1 MKILVVRLS
10 SLGDVLHLF
19 PAVSDL
25 RRHMPDVEIHWL
37 VEPAF
42 SELAGW
48 HSSIDKVI
56 TVPLRS
62 HKKIWWKIPAL
73 LFKLRQQLQTENYNI
88 VLDAQG
94 LLKSALLARLAG
106 ADVYGFDPDSAR
118 ESLASWFY
126 KKTAKVPKGLHVI
139 EKNRQ
144 LVAKIFAADITLP
157 ADFGLDKFRRLHLQA
172 EFSGVL
178 KDITDRPYIML
189 LHGTTWKSKYW
200 PESNWEELIRLLEQQ
215 GYRCLLPWGNEE
227 ERSRAHRLHAA
238 SNGHAQV
245 LPKLTLAEMA
255 DVLLHARAF
264 VSVET
269 GIGHLATVLDVPGVM
284 LHGPTDPGYSGILG
298 KACRHITSGIYCSPC
313 FLRNCPRIQTTRE
326 VPPCQQELRPMQ
338 VYEQC
343 MASIASSAE
352 GPAV

>member
-10 SLGDVLHLF
+10 SLGDILHLF

-25 RRHMPDVEIHWL
+25 RRHFPDAEIHWL

-56 TVPLRS
+56 AAPLRS

-73 LFKLRQQLQTENYNI
+73 LYKLRQELESENYNI

-94 LLKSALLARLAG
+94 LLKSAFLARLAG
-106 ADVYGFDPDSAR
+106 TDIYGFDAGSAR
-118 ESLASWFY
+118 EPLASWFY

-144 LVAKIFAADITLP
+144 LVAKTLAADITLP
-157 ADFGLDKFRRLHLQA
+157 ADFGLGKFRHLQMQA
-172 EFSGVL
+172 EVSGAL
-178 KDITDRPYIML
+178 KAIIDRPYLVL
-189 LHGTTWKSKYW
+189 LHGTTWNSKYW
-200 PESNWEELIRLLEQQ
+200 PESSWEELIRLLSQQ
-215 GYRCLLPWGNEE
+215 GTRCLLPWGNED
-227 ERSRAHRLHAA
+227 ERFRALRLQAA
-238 SNGHAQV
+238 GNGQAEV
-245 LPKLTLAEMA
+245 LPRMALAELA
-255 DVLLHARAF
+255 SVLLHARAF

-269 GIGHLATVLDVPGVM
+269 GIGHLATILDVPGVM
-284 LHGPTDPGYSGILG
+284 LHGPTDPDYSGILG
-298 KACRHITSGIYCSPC
+298 KACKHITSGLYCSPC
-313 FLRNCPRIQTTRE
+313 FLRNCPRIQTSRE
-326 VPPCQQELRPMQ
+326 IPPCQQEIRPMQ

-343 MASIASSAE
+343 MALITPRTKGASI
-352 GPAV
+352 